1 MMSTLITK
9 CNTSK
14 LMKFKGGDYVDE
26 DFVIEQL
33 ERDLAMMET
42 YVFELEKENE
52 ALTELVHVLQSRLN
66 RKSASL
72 QRSAKENIYR

>member
-1 MMSTLITK
+1 MDKEL
-9 CNTSK
+9 
-14 LMKFKGGDYVDE
+14 
-26 DFVIEQL
+26 VIEQL

-66 RKSASL
+66 RKSASIG
-72 QRSAKENIYR
+72 RSAEEIIYR

>member
-1 MMSTLITK
+1 MMFMQTMKYNTLKST
-9 CNTSK
+9 
-14 LMKFKGGDYVDE
+14 KFKGGDCVDK
-26 DFVIEQL
+26 DRAIEKI
-33 ERDLAMMET
+33 ERELAMMET
-42 YVFELEKENE
+42 YACELEKENE